1 MYIEPEL
8 KDWLPQDMSESEL
21 IAAMKS
27 FKEAAEEYVVSVA
40 QAINGINEE
49 AVYESKWRRDNEI

>member
-27 FKEAAEEYVVSVA
+27 FNEAAKGYSISVA
-40 QAINGINEE
+40 QVINEINEE
-49 AVYESKWRRDNEI
+49 AVYESKWRRDNG